1 MISIRSL
8 EFYYRPGDFRLDIPE
23 FSVTKG
29 EKVAVIGPSGSGK
42 TTLLNLI
49 AGIMTPLK
57 GTVSVG
63 DIQVSGLDDRERR
76 DFRITNIGFVFQD
89 FELLDYLNVLD
100 NVLHPFRI
108 TGALTLDREARSRA
122 TNLAQDMGIGDKL
135 KRNSNDLSHGEKQR
149 VAICRA
155 LLPQPKLILADE
167 ATGNLD
173 PVNKGLILDLLFQ
186 SVEDHDATL
195 LAVTHD
201 YELLKRF
208 DRVVDFREFQ
218 EGINSPRTRADF
230 LLARLGRTKGAIV
243 SRRRTDAQ

>member
-1 MISIRSL
+1 MIKIQSL
-8 EFYYRPGDFRLDIPE
+8 HFNYPTGEFRLDIPE

-49 AGIMTPLK
+49 AGIMTPLQ
-57 GTVSVG
+57 GTVSVS
-63 DIQVSGLDDRERR
+63 DIQVSELDDRERR

-89 FELLDYLNVLD
+89 FGLLDYLNVLD

-108 TGALTLDREARSRA
+108 TGALTLDREVRARA
-122 TNLAQDMGIGDKL
+122 TTIAQDMGIGDKL

-155 LLPQPKLILADE
+155 LLPQPKIILADE

-173 PVNKGLILDLLFQ
+173 PDNKTLILDLLFRA
-186 SVEDHDATL
+186 VEDHAATL

-208 DRVVDFREFQ
+208 DRVVDFQEFHQ
-218 EGINSPRTRADF
+218 GEA
-230 LLARLGRTKGAIV
+230 A
-243 SRRRTDAQ
+243 

>member
-1 MISIRSL
+1 MIHIHQL
-8 EFYYRPGDFRLDIPE
+8 QFQYPTGEFRLNIEE
-23 FSVTKG
+23 FSITKG
-29 EKVAVIGPSGSGK
+29 SKVAVIGPSGSGK

-49 AGIMTPLK
+49 AGIMTPVK
-57 GTVSVG
+57 GTVGVG

-108 TGALTLDREARSRA
+108 TGALTLDRETRARA

-173 PVNKGLILDLLFQ
+173 PDNKGLILDLLFQ

-208 DRVVDFREFQ
+208 DRVVDFQQFHQGE
-218 EGINSPRTRADF
+218 A
-230 LLARLGRTKGAIV
+230 A
-243 SRRRTDAQ
+243 